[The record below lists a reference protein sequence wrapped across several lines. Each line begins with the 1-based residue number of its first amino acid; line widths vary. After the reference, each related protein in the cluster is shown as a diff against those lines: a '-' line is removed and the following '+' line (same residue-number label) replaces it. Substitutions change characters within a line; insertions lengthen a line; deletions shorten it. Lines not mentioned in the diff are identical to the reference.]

1 PIDSQIFPNPP
12 TDDPSNQPP
21 SSIQAQVR
29 RRANE
34 LGIMPS
40 SASNSARQQHPEP
53 SPSPSPSPSPP
64 PLPPRTS
71 TPLGAPTRRPTLT
84 QTQTLE
90 QLRRRIQELRE
101 SSRQLVE
108 GITQERER
116 WLERFETTWNKNQ
129 KISIRSKAGYDFL
142 MEQIEP
148 LTQLGEEQEKLE
160 SAMKNMSNP
169 VKKQGLR
176 IWFRM
181 WVAWVP
187 RKSATSNDEGSEDKL
202 DEISR
207 EVVEWDKTCLR
218 WEKQEF
224 LKWTCGVEDAGVIAD
239 RNLEEEEIK
248 RILEKQKQWAYE
260 LDHLNISSQVAW
272 EMQLSHGIRW
282 AFLRRNDDGRD
293 GWGFITK
300 PGDFIVPAF
309 NARDLLELPELWVTL
324 APGEAGPRNVDTPMG
339 KECILV
345 THHPPFLPTCVVFD
359 GLRLYRTGKPYA
371 GYIEYRTRDLDNE
384 NASRVRLIL
393 CVHRHRHK
401 LGPGNESKN
410 GER

>member
-1 PIDSQIFPNPP
+1 MCLSDKEIVPIDSQIFPNPP

-34 LGIMPS
+34 
-40 SASNSARQQHPEP
+40 
-53 SPSPSPSPSPP
+53 
-64 PLPPRTS
+64 
-71 TPLGAPTRRPTLT
+71 RPTLT

-181 WVAWVP
+181 W
-187 RKSATSNDEGSEDKL
+187 DKL

-359 GLRLYRTGKPYA
+359 GLR
-371 GYIEYRTRDLDNE
+371 
-384 NASRVRLIL
+384 VRLIL